1 MKKGFAAF
9 ISGVGVSLLA
19 AYAAR
24 GIRRQRK
31 EQGLDQVPDQVSDH
45 FQGKQI
51 DLNQCSMSDFRKLGL
66 DEHTAERICE
76 NRPYR
81 TKLELVSRLMLPSDV
96 YGTIKDRVE
105 VFNPDE
111 PVKVAS

>member
-1 MKKGFAAF
+1 MKKGLAAF

-24 GIRRQRK
+24 GIRRQK
-31 EQGLDQVPDQVSDH
+31 QVQGLNL
-45 FQGKQI
+45 I
-51 DLNQCSMSDFRKLGL
+51 DLNDCSMSDFRKLGL
-66 DEHTAERICE
+66 DDQVAERIFE

-81 TKLELVSRLMLPSDV
+81 SKLELVSRVMLPNDV
-96 YGTIKDRVE
+96 YALIKDRVK
-105 VFNPDE
+105 VHNTQE